1 MPPAGP
7 EVQQD
12 LPTPL
17 VTTGWLAGAL
27 GRANLVVVDAS
38 WYLPQQG
45 RDAAAEFRAGHIP
58 GARYFDLDAASDP
71 GSDLP
76 HMLPGPEHFASV
88 MTALGIEATS
98 DVVVYDGSGVQLSAP
113 RLWWMLRVFGHD
125 RVAVLDGGMPA
136 WRAEGRSLEV
146 GTPEPG
152 AGRGFQP
159 GWRGE
164 LVRSRSEVE
173 AAVGG
178 RTVQLGDARGAG
190 RFAGSAP
197 EPRPGLQGGHI
208 PGSCNLPFTELID
221 PATGRYLPPEGL
233 RRRIMDA
240 GLQLDRPTVTLCGSG
255 VTACSLALA
264 MEVAGAAPVA
274 VYDGSW
280 SEWGR
285 DGAVE
290 TD

>member
-1 MPPAGP
+1 MPPPAP
-7 EVQQD
+7 PA

-17 VTTGWLAGAL
+17 VSTDWLAGAL
-27 GRANLVVVDAS
+27 GEPGLVVVDAS

-58 GARYFDLDAASDP
+58 GARFFDLDAASDP

-76 HMLPGPEHFASV
+76 HMLPTPEHFARH
-88 MTALGIEATS
+88 MTGLGISAGS
-98 DVVVYDGSGVQLSAP
+98 RVVVYDGSGIQLSAP

-125 RVAVLDGGMPA
+125 QVAVLDGGMRA
-136 WRAEGRSLEV
+136 WRDEGR
-146 GTPEPG
+146 PIEPG
-152 AGRGFQP
+152 DPDPVAGAVFEP

-164 LVRSRSEVE
+164 LVRSRAQVE
-173 AAVGG
+173 AAVGSG
-178 RTVQLGDARGAG
+178 VPQIGDARSSG
-190 RFAGSAP
+190 RFRGTEP
-197 EPRPGLQGGHI
+197 EPRPGLQAGHL
-208 PGSCNLPFTELID
+208 PGSCNLPFTELVD
-221 PATGRYLPPEGL
+221 PTSGRYLPAREL
-233 RRRIMDA
+233 QRLLASA
-240 GLQLDRPTVTLCGSG
+240 GLAADQPAILLCGSG

-264 MEVAGAAPVA
+264 MELAGAGPVA

-290 TD
+290 TG